1 MLTLP
6 VLRDTVQQLPAAY
19 TFIEMET
26 RGEVAA
32 HAPRVIFIEVTNH
45 CNLFCEM
52 CPRTF
57 ISYERAQTLSWENF
71 VRIVEQF
78 PDMQRAVLHGI
89 GEPLI
94 NSNLARMI
102 EYLKARD
109 VTVLFNT
116 NATLLNETWA
126 RKLIAAELDELRVS
140 IDGASPEM
148 YAQIR
153 GAPLLDKII
162 ENLKR
167 FTTLQNKLGAQ
178 TPRVSIWMTGMR
190 ENVHELPALV
200 ELADKVGVRQ
210 VYMQRMVYYLD
221 HNAAP
226 GLMDAGH
233 ALYDDFDARADD
245 AVQQAE
251 LVARELGITLKAS
264 GGADPR
270 AMLAHNH
277 SNARPWA
284 ACLRPWTTAYV
295 TANGNCLP
303 CCISPF
309 ATTDYASLRMGNLF
323 EKNFA
328 EFWNADEYRAWR
340 KNLLS
345 DTPPAPCKGCGVHW
359 SL

>member
-162 ENLKR
+162 EKLK
-167 FTTLQNKLGAQ
+167 
-178 TPRVSIWMTGMR
+178 
-190 ENVHELPALV
+190 H
-200 ELADKVGVRQ
+200 KV
-210 VYMQRMVYYLD
+210 
-221 HNAAP
+221 
-226 GLMDAGH
+226 
-233 ALYDDFDARADD
+233 
-245 AVQQAE
+245 
-251 LVARELGITLKAS
+251 T
-264 GGADPR
+264 
-270 AMLAHNH
+270 
-277 SNARPWA
+277 
-284 ACLRPWTTAYV
+284 
-295 TANGNCLP
+295 
-303 CCISPF
+303 
-309 ATTDYASLRMGNLF
+309 
-323 EKNFA
+323 
-328 EFWNADEYRAWR
+328 
-340 KNLLS
+340 
-345 DTPPAPCKGCGVHW
+345 
-359 SL
+359 